1 MYCRS
6 RPQYRSDLGWISGV
20 AFLGTLTRSARPVQ
34 GFTCVRCCSMPPASS
49 PHGLAAP
56 GLGRLT
62 TAIPA
67 CSCLQLAV
75 ATNSLRRG
83 LPPPIQCPCLAHQAP
98 RQKRAATR
106 LQGLTARATEHIRHP
121 CRKSNPMIR
130 QPALM
135 QFCSGQLMQFLSGV
149 DTRENWRPPLYPPQR
164 PRPRMLIP
172 VRLAPRV
179 APHLGRLAFRFAN
192 HSILQS
198 KSGSAVERNLSPIH
212 IPVA

>member
-83 LPPPIQCPCLAHQAP
+83 LPPPIQCPCLAHQVASRWP
-98 RQKRAATR
+98 AATLDCHCAPLR
-106 LQGLTARATEHIRHP
+106 DGL
-121 CRKSNPMIR
+121 
-130 QPALM
+130 
-135 QFCSGQLMQFLSGV
+135 
-149 DTRENWRPPLYPPQR
+149 RPPLTVTARSALQR
-164 PRPRMLIP
+164 E
-172 VRLAPRV
+172 VG
-179 APHLGRLAFRFAN
+179 LGRGQGDETVKTKCQAAAAVRIAF
-192 HSILQS
+192 
-198 KSGSAVERNLSPIH
+198 
-212 IPVA
+212 

>member
-34 GFTCVRCCSMPPASS
+34 GFTFVRCCSMPPASS

-83 LPPPIQCPCLAHQAP
+83 LSPPIQCPCLAHQGCSLRSHRLRRLKPLTPTLSPATHSAMP
-98 RQKRAATR
+98 SMLPCCTSDLKRRCMNRAHRKRISR
-106 LQGLTARATEHIRHP
+106 LHAEGP
-121 CRKSNPMIR
+121 
-130 QPALM
+130 
-135 QFCSGQLMQFLSGV
+135 
-149 DTRENWRPPLYPPQR
+149 
-164 PRPRMLIP
+164 
-172 VRLAPRV
+172 LAPF
-179 APHLGRLAFRFAN
+179 LESYSEFLADQGFSQISFWKKTFLISEFSR
-192 HSILQS
+192 S
-198 KSGSAVERNLSPIH
+198 
-212 IPVA
+212 

>member
-34 GFTCVRCCSMPPASS
+34 GFTFVRCCSMPPASS

-83 LPPPIQCPCLAHQAP
+83 LPPPIQCPCLAHQGCSLRSHRLRRLKPLTPTLSPATHSAMPSMLPCCTSDLKRRMNTIPLARKGFPTRPSNGTTAFLISGKTPMQTFLGQRFRGSNHIRRP
-98 RQKRAATR
+98 RQA
-106 LQGLTARATEHIRHP
+106 
-121 CRKSNPMIR
+121 CRTK
-130 QPALM
+130 
-135 QFCSGQLMQFLSGV
+135 CG
-149 DTRENWRPPLYPPQR
+149 
-164 PRPRMLIP
+164 
-172 VRLAPRV
+172 
-179 APHLGRLAFRFAN
+179 
-192 HSILQS
+192 
-198 KSGSAVERNLSPIH
+198 
-212 IPVA
+212 

>member
-20 AFLGTLTRSARPVQ
+20 AFLGTLPRSARPVQ

-83 LPPPIQCPCLAHQAP
+83 LPPPIQCPCLAHQGCSL
-98 RQKRAATR
+98 RSHR
-106 LQGLTARATEHIRHP
+106 LQRLKPLTPTLSPATHSAMPSMLPCCTSDLKRRPIREPQPATYPIGSRLRTGRSPLSLCSTSSRATCFAAWRAPLPPIRL
-121 CRKSNPMIR
+121 RAR
-130 QPALM
+130 
-135 QFCSGQLMQFLSGV
+135 
-149 DTRENWRPPLYPPQR
+149 
-164 PRPRMLIP
+164 
-172 VRLAPRV
+172 RL
-179 APHLGRLAFRFAN
+179 
-192 HSILQS
+192 
-198 KSGSAVERNLSPIH
+198 
-212 IPVA
+212 

>member
-34 GFTCVRCCSMPPASS
+34 GFTFVRCCSMPPASS

-83 LPPPIQCPCLAHQAP
+83 LSPPIQCPCLAHQGCSL
-98 RQKRAATR
+98 RSHR
-106 LQGLTARATEHIRHP
+106 LRRLKPLTPT
-121 CRKSNPMIR
+121 
-130 QPALM
+130 
-135 QFCSGQLMQFLSGV
+135 
-149 DTRENWRPPLYPPQR
+149 
-164 PRPRMLIP
+164 
-172 VRLAPRV
+172 
-179 APHLGRLAFRFAN
+179 
-192 HSILQS
+192 
-198 KSGSAVERNLSPIH
+198 LSPATH
-212 IPVA
+212 SAMPSMLPCCTSDLKRRRSFRRPACSERKAAAGEGAALRRAGRAVQRS